1 MRAAA
6 RRVARVAAAIG
17 ALGCATCRAWPAVPI
32 VGAPA
37 GWHPGDPEDVR
48 DWPRPP
54 VCPDCGR
61 DPGAEARVYVGIDL
75 DAV

>member
-1 MRAAA
+1 MKALV
-6 RRVARVAAAIG
+6 RRVARVGDRYANA
-17 ALGCATCRAWPAVPI
+17 GCATCRAWPAIQI
-32 VGAPA
+32 VGAPE
-37 GWHPGDPEDVR
+37 GWHPGDPVDLLA
-48 DWPRPP
+48 WPRPP